1 MANTSNHFGP
11 ILAYRPPKFPLD
23 YQREDIFLSL
33 ITSKR
38 ALLKT
43 ATPLVYNSKTTD
55 LTLIQD
61 RFKVFNFNQ
70 MVLGTTDLTLI
81 QDNPSY
87 LYNALVVLGTT
98 DLTLIQDT
106 ER

>member
-81 QDNPSY
+81 QDR
-87 LYNALVVLGTT
+87 
-98 DLTLIQDT
+98 
-106 ER
+106 ERR